1 MSIMNIVHFERM
13 VYMNTVV
20 TSKDDIL
27 KSCRKIISEHG
38 ITSLNMRSVA
48 KECGIALGSL
58 YNYFPSKDDLVIAA
72 IESVWQNIFQ
82 VDGLCDSARPLP
94 PFPEYVE
101 LIFKSARNGTCEY
114 PHFFTAHSIS
124 IAGSGKNK
132 AVETMNRCFAHIKMN
147 MTKSLSQDG
156 SVRKDA
162 FDKELSRDS
171 FVDFVLTNILTMLV
185 MGNKDC
191 DVLIAVIHKT
201 VY

>member
-1 MSIMNIVHFERM
+1 
-13 VYMNTVV
+13 MNTIV
-20 TSKDDIL
+20 TSKEAIL
-27 KSCRKIISEHG
+27 KNCRKIISENG

-72 IESVWQNIFQ
+72 IESVWQNIFK
-82 VDGLCDSARPLP
+82 VDGLCDQARPLP

-101 LIFKSARNGTCEY
+101 LIFQSARNGTCEY

-124 IAGSGKNK
+124 IAGSGKSK

-147 MTKSLSQDG
+147 MTKSLTHDL

-162 FDKELSRDS
+162 FENGLSRDS
-171 FVDFVLTNILTMLV
+171 FIDFVLTNILTMLV
-185 MGNKDC
+185 MKNENC
-191 DVLIAVIHKT
+191 NVLTAVIRQT
-201 VY
+201 IY